1 MAAPQALRFAPR
13 TKPVACKAHG
23 KVGTKGGY
31 TVVEV
36 RNITKKYGPHKA
48 LDDVSFSV
56 NDGEILGF
64 LGPNGAGKST
74 AMNIITGYICANSG
88 KVLVDGCDVCE
99 QPQKVR
105 KELGYL
111 PEIPPLYPDMTV
123 NEYLYF
129 VYDLKKCKLPKLSHL
144 KDICSLTG
152 IEDVRNRLIKNLSKG
167 YKQRVGFAQALV
179 GDPKTLIL
187 DEPTVGLDP
196 KQIIEVRTLIKKLGK
211 RHTVIL
217 SSHILTEIQAVCDR
231 IVVIDHGRIVADD
244 TEDNILSRFDE
255 QRNVYVTVEG
265 DKQLLRTEF
274 EKLGGVEK
282 VSCIKS
288 KDGVS
293 SFVLRTDKYTDVR
306 RAVFETAA
314 GSNAVILEMRTS
326 KPTLEEIFIKLTEN
340 GGQEEVH

>member
-1 MAAPQALRFAPR
+1 M
-13 TKPVACKAHG
+13 
-23 KVGTKGGY
+23 
-31 TVVEV
+31 VEV
-36 RNITKKYGPHKA
+36 KNITKKYGPHKA

-282 VSCIKS
+282 VSCTKS

-293 SFVLRTDKYTDVR
+293 SFVLRTDKDTDVR
-306 RAVFETAA
+306 RSVFETAA